1 MIEYRLAQP
10 FDAEAIANRHARSW
24 CENNRRALH
33 NAGVSTMK
41 THGGAVARNCRY
53 TWSRLEGL

>member
-10 FDAEAIANRHARSW
+10 FDAEAIANLHAHSW
-24 CENNRRALH
+24 YENSRGAFH
-33 NAGVSTMK
+33 NAGVSTMN